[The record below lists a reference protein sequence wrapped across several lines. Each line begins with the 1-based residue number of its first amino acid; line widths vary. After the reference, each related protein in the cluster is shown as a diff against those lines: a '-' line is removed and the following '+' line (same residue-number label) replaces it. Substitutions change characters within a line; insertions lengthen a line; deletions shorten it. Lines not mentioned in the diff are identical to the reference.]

1 MKNRLKEL
9 FGSLLLDKPTTA
21 SLGESLQVQADSSGL
36 MFFTAP
42 DIFAAL
48 KSGKGSPLGMLQI
61 VVLQMLLEQGEAEEL
76 PNGYRLE
83 SRVVAALDDEQA
95 ELLNLPCRFP
105 YEFAA
110 GVTGHSRSSA
120 FRVELFAKIEGEQY
134 PLKIK
139 GPYLQL
145 SEAQVYRMI
154 PAELMAFSAVIEHA
168 DLAPETR
175 GEAPNLLLMARLQAA
190 KRSGMQVS
198 LGAFDNLEVVVPE
211 GVGVIATRMPDGSLE
226 LCPALGDGSTPD
238 QLDKRWSQLDLT
250 RDGGVLRVSE
260 RLVLLDETKIAA
272 VREVLGNRRIPADKI
287 EEFIRTPSAFLDASL
302 VNLDLGF
309 SVRVLGVGKLQH
321 MDFGLLDDNNRDWFA
336 TSARPQPPEAL
347 QKYISCQEELDAFTE
362 LMRAAE
368 RQGAESVIFDGQEI
382 DISEPAKVEEA
393 LKAIKQGFG
402 RKTGSASSGEE
413 KPASTAQVTVL
424 LKDAEDANSLLRDKA
439 SQQSGALVLDAKNL
453 LRSPYPHQ
461 QEGIAW
467 MVGLLRQALTEDPD
481 DLYRLQGALLAD
493 DMGLGKTFMTLVM
506 MAEYL
511 ALRKKSGQTQKPILM
526 VAPLSLLENWED
538 EIAQTF
544 KDSPFRD
551 IKVLQSDRDLKEF
564 RINGAQRESIQ
575 LAELL
580 DEDSTM
586 CEADIRYSLHVGREA
601 GPKRLD
607 MDGRLVLTTY
617 QTLRDYQFSL
627 CVIDWGVVV
636 FDEAQNIKNPNTLQ
650 TRAAKGLKADFKL
663 LATGTPVENSLGDF
677 WCLMDTA
684 QPGLLSG
691 WSEFRDRWILPIN
704 QATEEERD
712 QVRLQIGSSLRDA
725 VGPYMLRR
733 IKEQQLTGLP
743 NKYLY
748 SGLPMEAVDNL
759 KHAPELAVTMRGDQ
773 LQVYDDILDDYRKNS
788 AVQDMRG
795 QALKTLQQLRSVSLH
810 PKLGQTQQLMSSEG
824 KAAKHLMNQSAKL
837 TVVLERLDKIK
848 AAGEKVILFMLTKQ
862 LQAAMKLWLGQLY
875 GLDIHIINGDTAAVQ
890 GKRDTLTRKKMIEQ
904 FESVEG
910 FNIIIM
916 SPVAAGVGLTVVGAN
931 HVIHVER
938 HWNPAKE
945 AQATDRVYRIG
956 QEKDVHIYLPAA
968 LHPQYDSFD
977 VNLDRLLSGKLMIK
991 DAVVTPEIVSE
1002 KQMAGAMGLS

>member
-9 FGSLLLDKPTTA
+9 LGSLLLSKPSNETA
-21 SLGESLQVQADSSGL
+21 SEALQVQVDSSGL
-36 MFFTAP
+36 MFFTAH
-42 DIFAAL
+42 DVFAAL
-48 KSGKGSPLGMLQI
+48 KSGKGSPAALLQT

-95 ELLNLPCRFP
+95 ELLNLPSRFP
-105 YEFAA
+105 HEFSA
-110 GVTGHSRSSA
+110 VVSGHSRSPA
-120 FRVELFAKIEGEQY
+120 FRVELFAKVEGEQY
-134 PLKIK
+134 PVKIK
-139 GPYLQL
+139 GPYLYL
-145 SEAQVYRMI
+145 SESQIYRMT
-154 PAELMAFSAVIEHA
+154 PAELMAFSAVNEHVN
-168 DLAPETR
+168 LMPEAT
-175 GEAPNLLLMARLQAA
+175 GEAPNLLLMAQLQTA
-190 KRSGMQVS
+190 KRSGMQIS
-198 LGAFDNLEVVVPE
+198 LGAFDKLDVVVPE
-211 GVGVIATRMPDGSLE
+211 GVGVIASRMPDGSLE

-238 QLDKRWSQLDLT
+238 QLDKRWTQLDLT
-250 RDGGVLRVSE
+250 RDGGVLRVNE
-260 RLVLLDETKIAA
+260 RLVLLDESKIAA

-336 TSARPQPPEAL
+336 TSARPEPPEAL
-347 QKYISCQEELDAFTE
+347 KKYITCAEELESFTE
-362 LMRAAE
+362 QLHAAQQ
-368 RQGAESVIFDGQEI
+368 QGADSVLFNGQSI
-382 DISEPAKVEEA
+382 DISDIDEVNGV
-393 LKAIKQGFG
+393 LDAIQEGFD
-402 RKTGSASSGEE
+402 RKDDLTAPGPITA
-413 KPASTAQVTVL
+413 ASTAQVTLL
-424 LKDAEDANSLLRDKA
+424 LKDAEDTNILLRDKA
-439 SQQSGALVLDAKNL
+439 SLQQTGASILDARNL
-453 LRSPYPHQ
+453 LRQPYPHQ

-467 MVGLLRQALTEDPD
+467 MVDLLRKAMMDNKD
-481 DLYRLQGALLAD
+481 DMYRLQGALLAD

-511 ALRKKSGQTQKPILM
+511 AMQKDSDKTQKPILM

-544 KDSPFRD
+544 KSSPFRD
-551 IKVLQSDRDLKEF
+551 VKVLQASRDLNEF
-564 RINGAQRESIQ
+564 RIKGAQRESVQ

-580 DEDSTM
+580 DENSNM
-586 CEADIRYSLHVGREA
+586 SEADIRYSLQVGRDA
-601 GPKRLD
+601 GTKRLD

-627 CVIDWGVVV
+627 CVIDWGIVV

-684 QPGLLSG
+684 QPGLLGS
-691 WSEFRDRWILPIN
+691 WPEFRDRWVLPISR
-704 QATEEERD
+704 AGGEERD
-712 QVRLQIGSSLRDA
+712 QVRLQVGSSLREA

-743 NKYLY
+743 EKYIY
-748 SGLPMEAVDNL
+748 SGLPMEIVDNL
-759 KHAPELAVTMRGDQ
+759 KHMPELAVTMAGDQ
-773 LQVYDDILDDYRKNS
+773 LQAYDAIIDNYRRQR

-795 QALKTLQQLRSVSLH
+795 QALETLRQLRTVSLH
-810 PKLGQTQQLMSSEG
+810 PKLGKSQQLMG
-824 KAAKHLMNQSAKL
+824 GGAARQIMGESAKL
-837 TVVLERLDKIK
+837 KVVLERLDKIK
-848 AAGEKVILFMLTKQ
+848 AAGEKVILFMMTKK
-862 LQAAMKLWLGQLY
+862 LQAAMKLWLGQIY
-875 GLDIHIINGDTAAVQ
+875 ELDIHIINGDTTAVQ
-890 GKRDTLTRKKMIEQ
+890 NKKDVLTRKKMIEQ

-956 QEKDVHIYLPAA
+956 QKKDVHIYLPAA

-991 DAVVTPEIVSE
+991 DAVVTPEAVDE
-1002 KQMAGAMGLS
+1002 RLMAAAMGLN